1 MGGLFLLIIVAPII
15 GMVIWIRKAKPG
27 TGKSVAVGCGVAFL
41 VGLVLLLLLVGL
53 SFAWFS
59 FTRGNAM
66 HEADAQQE
74 SPPPGAA
81 QGSGNRVQSSVPR
94 E

>member
-1 MGGLFLLIIVAPII
+1 MLIIVAPIV

-27 TGKSVAVGCGVAFL
+27 TGKSVAVGCGVVFL
-41 VGLVLLLLLVGL
+41 VGIVLLLLMVGL
-53 SFAWFS
+53 SFVWFS
-59 FTRGNAM
+59 VKATPAM
-66 HEADAQQE
+66 HKADAQQE